1 MKMTSKRILS
11 VIWALVFSIVLGMQ
25 AQAAEIKIGVIM
37 GLSGRPAT
45 VDFGQTAMQ
54 GINLAIKEYNA
65 TGGYKGQPVK
75 LIVYDDEADPKRAV
89 ELATRLI
96 VHDNVVATMG
106 TCNSGNV
113 LAFMHLNKEHHIP
126 HMAGPAVASA
136 VTDRYKDD
144 PKNYMFRC
152 SMREEDQINAILN
165 YATKKFKRIGLIHST
180 SGYGMFAK
188 KELEEGIKKR
198 GRNFDAVENYTLE
211 AGDIIPQVLKV
222 KKADCEVILNFVEEL
237 NMIIKAC
244 SKLDYNPKII
254 GNWGLS
260 GYKMFDLVGQD
271 LMQGVMMGQALDVFD
286 PRAAGPDAKF
296 RKEYGTSYIW
306 PVVTFLHY
314 DGTRLILKALD
325 MVGPNSDKIRDAL
338 EIIEDFDAATTA
350 VPRKPFSKKDHEILD
365 PEGVFLGV
373 WMGNKVVRVKD

>member
-37 GLSGRPAT
+37 ALSGHPAA

-65 TGGYKGQPVK
+65 AGGYKGQPVK
-75 LIVYDDEADPKRAV
+75 LVVYDDEADPKRAV

-96 VHDNVVATMG
+96 VRDNVVAMMG
-106 TCNSGNV
+106 TCSSGNV
-113 LAFMHLNKEHHIP
+113 LAFMHLNKEHRIP
-126 HMAGPAVASA
+126 LMAGPAVASPI
-136 VTDRYKDD
+136 TERYRHD
-144 PKNYMFRC
+144 PKNYIFRG
-152 SMREEDQINAILN
+152 SMREEDQINAILD
-165 YATKKFKRIGLIHST
+165 YATKKFKKIGLICST

-188 KELEEGIKKR
+188 KELTEGINKR
-198 GRNFDAVENYTLE
+198 GRDFVAVESYTLGG
-211 AGDIIPQVLKV
+211 GDIIPQVLKM
-222 KKADCEVILNFVEEL
+222 KKAGAEVILNFVEEL
-237 NMIIKAC
+237 YMIIKAC

-260 GYKMFDLVGQD
+260 GQKTFDLVGQD
-271 LMQGVMMGQALDVFD
+271 LMQGVMMGQALDVSE
-286 PRAAGPDAKF
+286 PRAAGFDAKF
-296 RKEYGTSYIW
+296 RKEYGAAYIW

-314 DGTRLILKALD
+314 DGARLILKALD
-325 MVGPNSDKIRDAL
+325 MVGPDPDKIRDAL
-338 EIIEDFDAATTA
+338 EKIDDFDAATTA
-350 VPRKPFSKKDHEILD
+350 VPRKPFSKEDHEMLD

-373 WMGNKVVRVKD
+373 WKGNKVVRVKD